1 METNT
6 VTMGWRGPPRYKKT
20 RHLKGISSFGI
31 FPSLRSWNQTFRV
44 PTPIKYSLKLD
55 YSSKAWGIFSFS
67 FPLASLIL
75 SCQEYAIWHAKSRYD
90 KGILTYY
97 LFNQLIYLQGRT
109 HVQQLTHT
117 SIHQSSRVQLIKAG
131 VQGSSMQNKAH
142 SHLCHLSI
150 GELAVVE
157 DY

>member
-117 SIHQSSRVQLIKAG
+117 SIHRHAYSWSKQEYKV
-131 VQGSSMQNKAH
+131 V
-142 SHLCHLSI
+142 LCKTRHIHICAIYPS
-150 GELAVVE
+150 ANWP
-157 DY
+157 